1 MNNLGIIIQRE
12 YNTRVR
18 KKSFIIMTFLTPLLM
33 VALIMLPLLLSTV
46 KGSKTEEI
54 AVYDE
59 SGQYVS
65 RLQSGEQ
72 FVFFPINT
80 PIHEIPAEERGLY
93 AAFLSI
99 SGNLCDSSG
108 MVRFYSQKQI
118 SMDLKYEVESQL
130 EDMASQDKIASY
142 NIPELA
148 QILQDVHPSVRTES
162 ILWSDKKGAEE
173 QKTSAELSMI
183 IGMIATLLIYMFIF
197 IYGSMVMNGVVEEK
211 SNRIVEI
218 IVSSV
223 KPFQLMMGKII
234 GIALVGLTQ
243 VALWVVLVVVLSSVM
258 GAVVGMPSDPAALME
273 AQNMMNG
280 SMPAAQAMPMSI
292 DSDMMEGL
300 QILQSFNWIQI
311 VLWFILYFLGG
322 YLLYASIFAALGG
335 AIDNNDDAQQF
346 TLPVTIPV
354 IFALYVGIYGAMNP
368 EGPLVFWC
376 SFIPFFSP
384 VVMMV
389 RLPFGVPAWQLWLS
403 FAILVI
409 TFLLIVKLAAKIY
422 RTGILMYGKKVTY
435 KDLWN
440 WLKY

>member
-33 VALIMLPLLLSTV
+33 VALIMLPMLLSTV

-80 PIHEIPAEERGLY
+80 PIQDIPAEERGLY

-118 SMDLKYEVESQL
+118 SMDLKYEVENQL

-280 SMPAAQAMPMSI
+280 SMPAAQAM
-292 DSDMMEGL
+292 DSGMMEGL

-368 EGPLVFWC
+368 DGPLVFWC

>member
-33 VALIMLPLLLSTV
+33 VALIMLPMLLSTV

-80 PIHEIPAEERGLY
+80 PIQDIPSEERGLY

-280 SMPAAQAMPMSI
+280 SMPAAQAM
-292 DSDMMEGL
+292 DSGMMEGL

>member
-46 KGSKTEEI
+46 KGNKTEEI
-54 AVYDE
+54 AVYDQN
-59 SGQYVS
+59 GLYIN
-65 RLQSGEQ
+65 RMQSDNR
-72 FVFFPINT
+72 FVFIPFDKAVQQ
-80 PIHEIPAEERGLY
+80 IPASERGNY
-93 AAFLSI
+93 NAYLSI
-99 SGNLCDSSG
+99 TGNLCDSTG
-108 MVRFYSQKQI
+108 RVQFYSTKQI
-118 SMDLKYEVESQL
+118 SLDLKSNVEAQL
-130 EDMASQDKIASY
+130 ANLASEDKIASY
-142 NIPELA
+142 QIPQLA
-148 QILQDVHPSVRTES
+148 QILQDIKPSVRSES
-162 ILWSDKKGAEE
+162 ILWSDKDGESE
-173 QKTSAELSMI
+173 MKTSAELSMI
-183 IGMIATLLIYMFIF
+183 IGMVATLLIYMFIF

-243 VALWVVLVVVLSSVM
+243 VALWVVLVTALS
-258 GAVVGMPSDPAALME
+258 AVAGTAIGMPSDPAAMME
-273 AQNMMNG
+273 AQSMMTG
-280 SMPAAQAMPMSI
+280 VSTEMVMESG
-292 DSDMMEGL
+292 MMEGWR
-300 QILQSFNWIQI
+300 ILQSFNWLQI
-311 VLWFILYFLGG
+311 VIWFVLYFLAG
-322 YLLYASIFAALGG
+322 YLLYASIFAAIGG

-384 VVMMV
+384 IVMMV

-403 FAILVI
+403 FALLVA
-409 TFLLIVKLAAKIY
+409 TFLLMVKLAAKIY
-422 RTGILMYGKKVTY
+422 KTGILMYGKKVSY
-435 KDLWN
+435 KDLWK
-440 WLKY
+440 WLKQN

>member
-280 SMPAAQAMPMSI
+280 SMPAAQAM

>member
-33 VALIMLPLLLSTV
+33 VALIMLPMLLSTV

-80 PIHEIPAEERGLY
+80 PIQDIPAEERGLY

-280 SMPAAQAMPMSI
+280 SMPAAQAM
-292 DSDMMEGL
+292 DSGMMEGL

-368 EGPLVFWC
+368 DGPLVFWC

>member
-33 VALIMLPLLLSTV
+33 VALIMLPMLLSTV

-80 PIHEIPAEERGLY
+80 PIQDIPAEERGLY

-280 SMPAAQAMPMSI
+280 SMPAAQAI

-368 EGPLVFWC
+368 DGPLVFWC

-389 RLPFGVPAWQLWLS
+389 RLPFGVPVWQLWLS

-422 RTGILMYGKKVTY
+422 RTGILMYGKKITY

>member
-80 PIHEIPAEERGLY
+80 PIQDIPAEERGLY

-273 AQNMMNG
+273 AQNIMNG
-280 SMPAAQAMPMSI
+280 SMPAAQAM
-292 DSDMMEGL
+292 DSGMMEGL

>member
-80 PIHEIPAEERGLY
+80 PIQDIPAEERGLY
-93 AAFLSI
+93 TAFLSI

-280 SMPAAQAMPMSI
+280 SMPAAQAM
-292 DSDMMEGL
+292 DSGMMEGL

-368 EGPLVFWC
+368 DGPLVFWC

>member
-33 VALIMLPLLLSTV
+33 VALIMLPMLLSTV

-80 PIHEIPAEERGLY
+80 PIQDIPAEERGLY

-280 SMPAAQAMPMSI
+280 SMPAAQAM
-292 DSDMMEGL
+292 DSGMMEGL

-389 RLPFGVPAWQLWLS
+389 RLPFGVPTWQLWLS

>member
-258 GAVVGMPSDPAALME
+258 GAVVGMPSDPATLME

-280 SMPAAQAMPMSI
+280 SMPAAQAM
-292 DSDMMEGL
+292 DSGMMEGL

>member
-33 VALIMLPLLLSTV
+33 VALIMLPMLLSTV

-80 PIHEIPAEERGLY
+80 PIQDIPAEERGLY
-93 AAFLSI
+93 TAFLSI

-280 SMPAAQAMPMSI
+280 SMPAAQAM
-292 DSDMMEGL
+292 DSGMMEGL

-368 EGPLVFWC
+368 DGPLVFWC

>member
-280 SMPAAQAMPMSI
+280 SMPAAQAM
-292 DSDMMEGL
+292 DSGMMEGL

-389 RLPFGVPAWQLWLS
+389 RLPFGVPTWQLWLS

>member
-80 PIHEIPAEERGLY
+80 PIQDIPAEERGLY

-280 SMPAAQAMPMSI
+280 SMPAAQAM
-292 DSDMMEGL
+292 DSGMMEGL

>member
-80 PIHEIPAEERGLY
+80 PIQDIPAEERGLY

-280 SMPAAQAMPMSI
+280 SMPTAQAM

>member
-80 PIHEIPAEERGLY
+80 SIQDIPAEERGLY

-280 SMPAAQAMPMSI
+280 SMPAAQAM
-292 DSDMMEGL
+292 DSGMMEGL

>member
-46 KGSKTEEI
+46 KGNKTEEI

-80 PIHEIPAEERGLY
+80 PIHEIPAEERGLS

-280 SMPAAQAMPMSI
+280 SMPAAQAM
-292 DSDMMEGL
+292 DSGMMEGL

>member
-33 VALIMLPLLLSTV
+33 VALIMLPMLLSTV

-80 PIHEIPAEERGLY
+80 PIQDIPAEERGLY

-280 SMPAAQAMPMSI
+280 SMPAAQAM

-368 EGPLVFWC
+368 DGPLVFWC

>member
-80 PIHEIPAEERGLY
+80 PIQEIPAEERGLY

-280 SMPAAQAMPMSI
+280 SMPAAQAM
-292 DSDMMEGL
+292 DSGMMEGL

-435 KDLWN
+435 KDL
-440 WLKY
+440 

>member
-1 MNNLGIIIQRE
+1 
-12 YNTRVR
+12 
-18 KKSFIIMTFLTPLLM
+18 MTFLTPLLM
-33 VALIMLPLLLSTV
+33 VALIMLPMLLSTV

-80 PIHEIPAEERGLY
+80 PIQDIPAEERGLY

-280 SMPAAQAMPMSI
+280 SMPAAQAM
-292 DSDMMEGL
+292 DSGMMEGL

-368 EGPLVFWC
+368 DGPLVFWC

>member
-59 SGQYVS
+59 SGQYIS

-80 PIHEIPAEERGLY
+80 PIQDIPAEERGLY

-280 SMPAAQAMPMSI
+280 SMPAAQAM
-292 DSDMMEGL
+292 DSGMMEGL

>member
-80 PIHEIPAEERGLY
+80 PIQEIPAEERGLY

-280 SMPAAQAMPMSI
+280 SMPAAQAM
-292 DSDMMEGL
+292 DSGMMEGL

-368 EGPLVFWC
+368 DGPLVFWC

>member
-33 VALIMLPLLLSTV
+33 VALIMLPMLLSTV

-65 RLQSGEQ
+65 RLQSSEQ

-80 PIHEIPAEERGLY
+80 PIQDIPAEERGLY

-280 SMPAAQAMPMSI
+280 SMPAAQTM
-292 DSDMMEGL
+292 DSGMMEGL

-368 EGPLVFWC
+368 DGPLVFWC

>member
-33 VALIMLPLLLSTV
+33 VALIMLPMLLSTV

-80 PIHEIPAEERGLY
+80 PIQDIPAEERGLY

-99 SGNLCDSSG
+99 SGSLCDSSG

-280 SMPAAQAMPMSI
+280 SMPAAQAM
-292 DSDMMEGL
+292 DSDMTEGL

>member
-280 SMPAAQAMPMSI
+280 GMPAAQAM
-292 DSDMMEGL
+292 DSGMMEGL

>member
-80 PIHEIPAEERGLY
+80 PIQDIPAEERGLY
-93 AAFLSI
+93 TAFLFI

-280 SMPAAQAMPMSI
+280 SMPAAQAM
-292 DSDMMEGL
+292 DSGMMEGL

-368 EGPLVFWC
+368 DGPLVFWC

>member
-1 MNNLGIIIQRE
+1 
-12 YNTRVR
+12 
-18 KKSFIIMTFLTPLLM
+18 MTFLTPLLM

-80 PIHEIPAEERGLY
+80 PIQEIPAEERGLY

-280 SMPAAQAMPMSI
+280 SMPAAQAM
-292 DSDMMEGL
+292 DSGMMEGL

>member
-80 PIHEIPAEERGLY
+80 PIQDIPAEERGLY

-280 SMPAAQAMPMSI
+280 GMPAAQVM
-292 DSDMMEGL
+292 DSGMMEGL

>member
-80 PIHEIPAEERGLY
+80 PIQDIPAEERGLY

-280 SMPAAQAMPMSI
+280 GMPAAQAM
-292 DSDMMEGL
+292 DSGMMEGL